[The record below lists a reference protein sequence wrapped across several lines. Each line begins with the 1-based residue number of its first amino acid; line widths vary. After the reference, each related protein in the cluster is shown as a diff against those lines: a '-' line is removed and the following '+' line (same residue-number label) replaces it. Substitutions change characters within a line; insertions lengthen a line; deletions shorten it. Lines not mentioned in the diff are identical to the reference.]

1 MFGNIGRVDRVLRG
15 LIGIGLGVYAFM
27 YESLI
32 FGVLSFLII
41 AMAGF
46 KWCPLYHI
54 FGINTD
60 AGHCCDTALNNK
72 KSIFEGIIVSFIL
85 YLFILVTYLIYAYST
100 IIEQPLQ
107 L

>member
-1 MFGNIGRVDRVLRG
+1 MFGNIGRVDRVLRS
-15 LIGIGLGVYAFM
+15 LIGLGLGVYAFM
-27 YESLI
+27 NESILVAI
-32 FGVLSFLII
+32 LSFLII

-46 KWCPLYHI
+46 KWCPLYYM

-60 AGHCCDTALNNK
+60 NAHCCDTALNNK